1 MARIEIDDSRWPLVV
16 FTVPEIMTA
25 EDIDFHFEAIERRL
39 FVRGRYASV
48 MDARLTDPSHF
59 TADLRRHAAA
69 KYDQYKERFSVKL
82 ISEAYV
88 LESSLQRGV
97 LTAIR
102 WLAPAPWATKNF
114 SSLDEALPWSLVNVG
129 REPTVV
135 GLESPS
141 LPPGR

>member
-1 MARIEIDDSRWPLVV
+1 MARIDIDDSRWPLVV
-16 FTVPEIMTA
+16 FTVPEVLTA
-25 EDIDFHFEAIERRL
+25 DDIDFHFEALERRL
-39 FVRGRYASV
+39 FARGRYASV
-48 MDARLTDPSHF
+48 MDARLTDPSAF
-59 TADLRRHAAA
+59 TADLRRHAGAM
-69 KYDQYKERFSVKL
+69 YDRYKDRFSVKL

-102 WLAPAPWATKNF
+102 WLAPAPWPTKNF
-114 SSLDEALPWSLVNVG
+114 QSLDEALPWSLVNIG

-141 LPPGR
+141 VPPSR